1 MKRSILILAGALL
14 LAGSALAEDAVS
26 TAGRYQI
33 APDGD
38 GFVRL
43 DTETGAL
50 THCDKSAGVWRCR
63 TIAEERSDLDR
74 RIIAL
79 GEDVSSLRSAI
90 GGLAERLGAIEEG
103 LVSPDET
110 PPTAAIP
117 SPEAREREF
126 DEALSFA
133 ERMMRRFFD
142 MIRELKNEEPPQ
154 QI

>member
-1 MKRSILILAGALL
+1 MIRAILLVAGGMLL
-14 LAGSALAEDAVS
+14 SWTAAAEDAGL
-26 TAGRYQI
+26 GRYQI

-50 THCDKSAGVWRCR
+50 AHCDRSDGVWRC
-63 TIAEERSDLDR
+63 AVVVEDRSEVDR
-74 RIIAL
+74 RILAL
-79 GEDVSSLRSAI
+79 QEELSALRADVDDLRER
-90 GGLAERLGAIEEG
+90 LAEFEAGEEAQPG
-103 LVSPDET
+103 TSDET
-110 PPTAAIP
+110 
-117 SPEAREREF
+117 SEEEEKEF

-142 MIRELKNEEPPQ
+142 MIRELKNEAPPQ

>member
-1 MKRSILILAGALL
+1 MIRATLFVAFGLL
-14 LAGSALAEDAVS
+14 LGHSAVAEDAG
-26 TAGRYQI
+26 AGRYQI

-50 THCDKSAGVWRCR
+50 AHCDRSDGVWRCAVV
-63 TIAEERSDLDR
+63 AEDRSAVDR
-74 RIIAL
+74 RIVELQEELAAL
-79 GEDVSSLRSAI
+79 RGDLTALSERLAALEEGEEEAPATSDN
-90 GGLAERLGAIEEG
+90 LAESEK
-103 LVSPDET
+103 
-110 PPTAAIP
+110 
-117 SPEAREREF
+117 EF

-142 MIRELKNEEPPQ
+142 MVRELKNEEPPQ